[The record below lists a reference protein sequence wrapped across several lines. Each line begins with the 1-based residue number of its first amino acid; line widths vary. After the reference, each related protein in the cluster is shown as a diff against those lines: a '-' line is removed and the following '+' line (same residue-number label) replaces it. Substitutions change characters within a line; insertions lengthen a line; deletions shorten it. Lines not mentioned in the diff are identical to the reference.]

1 MATKFAISVFFVID
15 VTFEVY
21 TVEGSRIDKSRELK
35 RMQMHVRI
43 LSPSATATTIPCRTK
58 IDFWWGG
65 TGFEKPVNWCSKC
78 A

>member
-1 MATKFAISVFFVID
+1 MRCKTVWWSLRYSAVTVVAVVDGDKIRDFRFFFVID

-35 RMQMHVRI
+35 RMQMHVRCGI
-43 LSPSATATTIPCRTK
+43 KR
-58 IDFWWGG
+58 FGG
-65 TGFEKPVNWCSKC
+65 